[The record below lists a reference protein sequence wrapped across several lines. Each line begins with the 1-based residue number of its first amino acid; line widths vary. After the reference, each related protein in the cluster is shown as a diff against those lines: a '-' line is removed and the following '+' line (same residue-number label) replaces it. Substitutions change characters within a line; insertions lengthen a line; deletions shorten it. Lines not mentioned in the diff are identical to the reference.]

1 MIHFKLF
8 ALIIMNIKL
17 CDINVSTIT
26 MARIYIIRLIHKAI
40 VSKEFKA
47 GYIPLPINSADRRAV
62 LLSN

>member
-26 MARIYIIRLIHKAI
+26 MA
-40 VSKEFKA
+40 S
-47 GYIPLPINSADRRAV
+47 INSGV
-62 LLSN
+62 TNMEYILLD

>member
-40 VSKEFKA
+40 VSISRSIFIIGVFSLDFHDIFFCFET
-47 GYIPLPINSADRRAV
+47 
-62 LLSN
+62 